1 MQLTLRR
8 LRRSDSYLGA
18 IADGDAERLARVL
31 NPDDVDFPVP
41 RAREM
46 IADYRRRYRDLRAVR
61 AEFVAVDERKNVLRW
76 RLRGQDHQGQEVLEL
91 IDLGFGDGLIG
102 IRGL

>member
-1 MQLTLRR
+1 MQA
-8 LRRSDSYLGA
+8 YLDA

-41 RAREM
+41 RARER
-46 IADYRRRYRDLRAVR
+46 IAAYRKRYGDVGAIR
-61 AEFVAVDERKNVLRW
+61 AEFVGVDERKNVLRW
-76 RLRGQDHQGQEVLEL
+76 RLRGRGPLREEVTEP

-102 IRGL
+102 IRSL

>member
-1 MQLTLRR
+1 MKA
-8 LRRSDSYLGA
+8 YLDA

-31 NPDDVDFPVP
+31 NPDDIDFPVP

-46 IADYRRRYRDLRAVR
+46 IAAYRARYGDVAAIR
-61 AEFVAVDERKNVLRW
+61 AEFVGVDEGKNVLRW
-76 RLRGQDHQGQEVLEL
+76 RLRGRGPRGEEVTEP

-102 IRGL
+102 IRGLSP

>member
-1 MQLTLRR
+1 MKA
-8 LRRSDSYLGA
+8 YLGA

-41 RAREM
+41 RAQER

-61 AEFVAVDERKNVLRW
+61 AEFAGVDERKNVLRW
-76 RLRGQDHQGQEVLEL
+76 RLRGRDPQGQEVIEP
-91 IDLGFGDGLIG
+91 IDLAFGDGLIG